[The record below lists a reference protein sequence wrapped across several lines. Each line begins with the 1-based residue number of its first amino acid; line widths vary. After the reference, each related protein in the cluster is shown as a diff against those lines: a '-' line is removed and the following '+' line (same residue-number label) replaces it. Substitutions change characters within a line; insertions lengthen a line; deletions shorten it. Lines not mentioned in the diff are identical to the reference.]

1 MIIWKIFRIDRR
13 EISIIKISHILE
25 YDALVI
31 IIRIYYVILNSNNL
45 STINPNIAFKLY
57 EIIQI

>member
-13 EISIIKISHILE
+13 EISIIKILHILE